1 MKTNPISFRPSL
13 WGVISSVAVAAVALA
28 SLGFPGQ
35 AEAQKLTAKMG
46 TVVNESHPNTVAMAR
61 LGQLV
66 SRRTGGSVEIQVFPS
81 SQLGGEKEMAEGI
94 RLGSVQGAIINLSV
108 LSSWVP
114 EGQLFDLP
122 FIFRDDDHVY
132 AVTQG
137 AVGKDLAKL
146 YEPHG
151 FKVLG
156 YWINGVRHPMGK
168 FAIEAPGDVDGKK
181 MRVIQSPLHIDV
193 WKTVGANPTPISWPE
208 TFNAVQTGVVD
219 FLDNSKSTF
228 WSAKLYE
235 VASHFTELGHI
246 YSIGALVVGTNFW
259 DKLNPEQ
266 QAAFQASADQA
277 VRFENHLLGYNDD
290 LALAKAV
297 QAGATVHMPDKE
309 PWREAMLPIWE
320 QWAPK
325 VGGMEMIQRVLDTK

>member
-1 MKTNPISFRPSL
+1 MKTNPSLFRAAFQTLLSSL
-13 WGVISSVAVAAVALA
+13 AVAAFALA
-28 SLGFPGQ
+28 GTGLPGP
-35 AEAQKLTAKMG
+35 AAAQKLVAKMG

-81 SQLGGEKEMAEGI
+81 AQLGGEKEMAEGI

-108 LSSWVP
+108 LSGWVP

-151 FKVLG
+151 FHVLG
-156 YWINGVRHPMGK
+156 YWINGVRHPLSSFPVEK
-168 FAIEAPGDVDGKK
+168 PADVAGKK

-219 FLDNSKSTF
+219 FLDNSKSTY

-235 VASHFTELGHI
+235 VAPHFTELGHI

-259 DKLNPEQ
+259 GKMSSDQ
-266 QAAFQASADQA
+266 QAAFQASADDA

-290 LALAKAV
+290 QALAKAV
-297 QAGATVHMPDKE
+297 QAGATIHTPDKA
-309 PWREAMLPIWE
+309 PWQKAMLPIWE

-325 VGGMEMIQRVLDTK
+325 VGGMEMIQRVIDTK